1 MTTADLPAV
10 AGLEA
15 ELFGDEAWSLETLL
29 AELTELPGRFYLVA
43 ADVPAPGGHAANPAD
58 APGPRWPHARPQA
71 GTVIGYAGLLV
82 PGGDQADVLTIG
94 VARRRWGEGIGS
106 MLLEALLSEAV
117 LRGCREVFLEVR
129 VDNKR
134 AQRLYRRRGFS
145 EVGLRRGYYQPSGAD
160 ALVMRLET
168 GPPARP
174 GASRPGPGG
183 RAVTGGAWPGQG
195 AQAGQAWPC

>member
-1 MTTADLPAV
+1 VSLALRAMTTADLPAA
-10 AGLEA
+10 AGLET

-43 ADVPAPGGHAANPAD
+43 HD
-58 APGPRWPHARPQA
+58 A

-160 ALVMRLET
+160 ALVMRLDT
-168 GPPARP
+168 GPPA
-174 GASRPGPGG
+174 G
-183 RAVTGGAWPGQG
+183 RGRRGTAREA
-195 AQAGQAWPC
+195 AL

>member
-1 MTTADLPAV
+1 VSLALRAMTTADLPAV
-10 AGLEA
+10 AGLET

-29 AELTELPGRFYLVA
+29 AELTELPGRYYLVA
-43 ADVPAPGGHAANPAD
+43 EDVLAPGE
-58 APGPRWPHARPQA
+58 RPSHTPPPSV
-71 GTVIGYAGLLV
+71 TVIGYAGLLV

-94 VARRRWGEGIGS
+94 VASRRWGEGIGS

-134 AQRLYRRRGFS
+134 AQRLYRQRGFS

-168 GPPARP
+168 GPPA
-174 GASRPGPGG
+174 G
-183 RAVTGGAWPGQG
+183 RGRRGTAREA
-195 AQAGQAWPC
+195 AL